1 MGGRPGNPGL
11 PGAPG
16 LEGLG
21 GVAGPPGIQGP
32 QGDMGPSGPRG
43 KPGKQGAT
51 GPQGIAGSA
60 GDKGCKG
67 DNGPSGPAG
76 EPGHPGNDG
85 VPGTPGQNGAKG
97 EAGEQGPRGYDGPQ
111 GQPGLAGP
119 RGHPG
124 EKGPPAPLVYDDV
137 LAAFIID
144 TCLSIMPTECA
155 EVVPDIPKPKCPVCH
170 AHAYCGDDY
179 QCYCN
184 NGYEGNGI
192 NCVEIVVFVPPCA
205 NHNCHAHA
213 VCVERGDSYSCIC
226 NSGLEGDG
234 YYCEEIV
241 HPCELLNC
249 HADAVCIEDYKVGW
263 HCRCNEGL
271 LGDGHICAADTVCPP
286 CEQAAAC
293 DAYPVNVVFLIDGSA
308 SISDEDFDE
317 ARDWILTVVDTFN
330 PAQRPV
336 PLKITIVQFSDTP
349 VVETEQFVYDSSD
362 EVYIS
367 FVQLKGRTNTYHA
380 LDFVNTEVFP
390 MLEANTFKL
399 LITMTDGEATDSPCP
414 CVKKARKNFDM
425 MYVVGIGSEVH
436 HDKLVDLATAESHVG
451 RVDDFAHLSDIV
463 HTMHGGICD
472 GIYNVVQARS
482 ENPYDVVKRYRRSNT
497 FNFTTLGKNKRGA
510 NDEERYLSRMRLA
523 DELEEMQK

>member
-51 GPQGIAGSA
+51 GPAGVSGPE
-60 GDKGCKG
+60 GDKGCK
-67 DNGPSGPAG
+67 
-76 EPGHPGNDG
+76 
-85 VPGTPGQNGAKG
+85 GTPGQNGAKG

-137 LAAFIID
+137 LAAFIVD
-144 TCLSIMPTECA
+144 TCLGIMPTECA
-155 EVVPDIPKPKCPVCH
+155 EPGPKPC
-170 AHAYCGDDY
+170 DL
-179 QCYCN
+179 
-184 NGYEGNGI
+184 
-192 NCVEIVVFVPPCA
+192 
-205 NHNCHAHA
+205 CHAHA
-213 VCVERGDSYSCIC
+213 VCVERGDSYSCVC
-226 NSGLEGDG
+226 DSGYEGDG
-234 YYCEEIV
+234 YYCELIV
-241 HPCELLNC
+241 TCASLSCHPHARCE
-249 HADAVCIEDYKVGW
+249 EDYVQGL
-263 HCRCNEGL
+263 HCRCNEGY
-271 LGDGHICAADTVCPP
+271 LGDGYFCESHTPSCLP

-380 LDFVNTEVFP
+380 LDYVNTEVFP
-390 MLEANTFKL
+390 SLEANTFKL

-436 HDKLVDLATAESHVG
+436 HDKLVDFATAESHVG

-463 HTMHGGICD
+463 HTMHGGICN
-472 GIYNVVQARS
+472 GIYNLVQAAS

-497 FNFTTLGKNKRGA
+497 FNFSTLGKNKRDA
-510 NDEERYLSRMRLA
+510 NDEERYISRMRLA
-523 DELEEMQK
+523 DELEEMQD